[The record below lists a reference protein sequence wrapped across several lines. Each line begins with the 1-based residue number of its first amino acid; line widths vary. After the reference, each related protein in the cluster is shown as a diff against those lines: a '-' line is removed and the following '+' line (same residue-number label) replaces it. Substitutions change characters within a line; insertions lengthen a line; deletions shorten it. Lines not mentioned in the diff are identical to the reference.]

1 MIRAYVSEQ
10 AFGLNVNISIV
21 HHHNDDGTGQVDILR
36 IADTGAYC
44 TWEEVE
50 PGTQVKPTFNLGH
63 LEARAL
69 LDALHTHYSGVEDTR
84 ALRRDYDNE
93 RDRVDKL
100 TDSLTSIAKALASV
114 DA

>member
-1 MIRAYVSEQ
+1 VIRAYVTEDLLGM
-10 AFGLNVNISIV
+10 AVLISIAN
-21 HHHNDDGTGQVDILR
+21 HPNDDGSGQPLILR
-36 IADTGAYC
+36 LDATGAHG
-44 TWEEVE
+44 WEQVE
-50 PGTQVKPTFNLGH
+50 PGTQVAPTLTLGH
-63 LEARAL
+63 FEARTL

-100 TDSLTSIAKALASV
+100 TDSLTSIAQALASV